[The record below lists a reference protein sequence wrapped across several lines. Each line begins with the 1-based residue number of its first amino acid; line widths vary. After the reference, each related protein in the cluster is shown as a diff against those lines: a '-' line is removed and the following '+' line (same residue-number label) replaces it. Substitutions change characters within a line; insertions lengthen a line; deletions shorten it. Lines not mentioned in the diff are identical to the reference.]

1 MLKEKTAV
9 VTGGSRGIGEAI
21 VYKLASLGA
30 NVAVIYAGNA
40 SAAENVCEKCKQK
53 YGVDAKAYQCNVAD
67 FLAVKETVA
76 KMKADFGTAQI
87 LVNNA
92 GITRDGLLAMM
103 KEEDFD
109 AVLDTNLKG
118 AFNMIRHM
126 TGLFIR
132 TREGCII
139 NITSVVAQMGNAGQS
154 NYAATKAGVEGF
166 SRTLAREIGSR
177 QVTINCVAPGLI
189 ETDMTDELD
198 ERLLNSMLDAVP
210 ISRLG
215 QPEDIAAAVSFLASD
230 EASYITGAII
240 PVNGGMYM

>member
-1 MLKEKTAV
+1 MSRTITL
-9 VTGGSRGIGEAI
+9 VTGASRGIG
-21 VYKLASLGA
+21 
-30 NVAVIYAGNA
+30 
-40 SAAENVCEKCKQK
+40 
-53 YGVDAKAYQCNVAD
+53 KA
-67 FLAVKETVA
+67 VA
-76 KMKADFGTAQI
+76 KRFAKEGHFVIGTATTEKGAALIDEYLHDSGGIGRVLDVRDTAQI
-87 LVNNA
+87 DKLFAEIESVYGAVQVLVNNA
-92 GITRDGLLAMM
+92 GITQDGLLMRM
-103 KEEDFD
+103 KDEDWD
-109 AVLDTNLKG
+109 NVIDTNLTSVYRMSKR
-118 AFNMIRHM
+118 AIRGM
-126 TGLFIR
+126 MKARRGR
-132 TREGCII
+132 II

-215 QPEDIAAAVSFLASD
+215 QPEDIAAAVLFLASD
-230 EASYITGAII
+230 EASYITGAVL

>member
-1 MLKEKTAV
+1 MSRTITL
-9 VTGGSRGIGEAI
+9 VTGASRGIG
-21 VYKLASLGA
+21 
-30 NVAVIYAGNA
+30 
-40 SAAENVCEKCKQK
+40 
-53 YGVDAKAYQCNVAD
+53 KA
-67 FLAVKETVA
+67 VA
-76 KMKADFGTAQI
+76 KRFAKEGHFVIGTATTEKGAALIEEYLNDSGGIGRVLDVRDMAQI
-87 LVNNA
+87 DKLFEEIESVYGAVQVLVNNA
-92 GITRDGLLAMM
+92 GITQDGLLMRM
-103 KEEDFD
+103 KDEDWD
-109 AVLDTNLKG
+109 NVVDTNLTSVYRMSKRAVRG
-118 AFNMIRHM
+118 MMKARR
-126 TGLFIR
+126 GR
-132 TREGCII
+132 II

-215 QPEDIAAAVSFLASD
+215 QPEDIAAAVSFLAGD
-230 EASYITGAII
+230 EASYITGAVI

>member
-1 MLKEKTAV
+1 MQHINQLTASISQNDHKQTAMQPTSTHNSQQSEQLEKEN
-9 VTGGSRGIGEAI
+9 I
-21 VYKLASLGA
+21 ASLFKGWKKLFR
-30 NVAVIYAGNA
+30 
-40 SAAENVCEKCKQK
+40 SKMKDEDWENV
-53 YGVDAKAYQCNVAD
+53 V
-67 FLAVKETVA
+67 
-76 KMKADFGTAQI
+76 
-87 LVNNA
+87 
-92 GITRDGLLAMM
+92 
-103 KEEDFD
+103 
-109 AVLDTNLKG
+109 DTNLTSVYRMSKRAVRG
-118 AFNMIRHM
+118 MMKARR
-126 TGLFIR
+126 GR
-132 TREGCII
+132 II

>member
-1 MLKEKTAV
+1 MTIFMIVVGRVLDVRDTTQIDKLFEEIESVYGAV
-9 VTGGSRGIGEAI
+9 QV
-21 VYKLASLGA
+21 
-30 NVAVIYAGNA
+30 
-40 SAAENVCEKCKQK
+40 
-53 YGVDAKAYQCNVAD
+53 
-67 FLAVKETVA
+67 
-76 KMKADFGTAQI
+76 

-92 GITRDGLLAMM
+92 GITQDGLLMRM
-103 KEEDFD
+103 KDD
-109 AVLDTNLKG
+109 DWSNVIDTNLTSVYRMSKRAVRG
-118 AFNMIRHM
+118 MMKARR
-126 TGLFIR
+126 GR
-132 TREGCII
+132 II

-215 QPEDIAAAVSFLASD
+215 QPEDIAAAVHFLASD
-230 EASYITGAII
+230 EASYITGAVI

>member
-1 MLKEKTAV
+1 MSKRAV
-9 VTGGSRGIGEAI
+9 RGM
-21 VYKLASLGA
+21 
-30 NVAVIYAGNA
+30 
-40 SAAENVCEKCKQK
+40 
-53 YGVDAKAYQCNVAD
+53 
-67 FLAVKETVA
+67 
-76 KMKADFGTAQI
+76 MKARRG
-87 LVNNA
+87 
-92 GITRDGLLAMM
+92 R
-103 KEEDFD
+103 
-109 AVLDTNLKG
+109 
-118 AFNMIRHM
+118 
-126 TGLFIR
+126 
-132 TREGCII
+132 II

-215 QPEDIAAAVSFLASD
+215 QPEDIAAAVHFLASD
-230 EASYITGAII
+230 EASYITGAVI